1 MLLLQL
7 LLFVTGNEA
16 GADTVTVVV
25 VVGVTDT
32 GGVAGA
38 IAVVLGVV
46 GVAGGFFKKGLKMGI
61 TVTKGRLYIVG
72 VL

>member
-7 LLFVTGNEA
+7 LLLVTGNEA
-16 GADTVTVVV
+16 GADTVTVVI
-25 VVGVTDT
+25 VVGVADT
-32 GGVAGA
+32 GGVTGA
-38 IAVVLGVV
+38 IAVVMGVGVV
-46 GVAGGFFKKGLKMGI
+46 MTIIKKDLKMGI